1 MMHISYIYIFL
12 LLDAE
17 FNIIVV
23 LETKMLLLLI
33 YVYSSSFACGF
44 LIEIVAEIAQQVF
57 NHAKVREVVL
67 LLSRDRR
74 HGRLALL
81 LLHPGRRS
89 RAVGTRR
96 RRRVACVGSLRER
109 ARRGRRWSGAVL
121 RDGHLRDALDE
132 GSWRRGASW
141 RRRRSRRWHRDASVA
156 LRSCSASCDGDNRRA
171 GRWRRSWR

>member
-1 MMHISYIYIFL
+1 MLKFCFVRATPALSIGTVLKPTLDALFCIPSAYFLHTLLRICIYIYIY

-23 LETKMLLLLI
+23 LETKMLLLI

-57 NHAKVREVVL
+57 NHAKVREVIF

-89 RAVGTRR
+89 RAVGTRW

-109 ARRGRRWSGAVL
+109 ARRGRRWSGTVL
-121 RDGHLRDALDE
+121 RD
-132 GSWRRGASW
+132 
-141 RRRRSRRWHRDASVA
+141 
-156 LRSCSASCDGDNRRA
+156 
-171 GRWRRSWR
+171 